1 MTTLLDPWGLGSS
14 RDRPDIP
21 IPGSPERCLSRRV
34 VEDEAGTLYVL
45 ETLAPTQVATRQRAA
60 ALAAALREAGL
71 DRAWCCLPGRDG
83 GFVDSTGATHR
94 QLSHFVS
101 GSPLPRPEYTR
112 QEEPGRELGLF
123 VADMRECASR
133 AALPADLPDFSL
145 SGYAADFLRTLKTTA
160 PAVHVRVAACLADI
174 REFLEVEPSLP
185 RTPSHGDLHPENAVW
200 NGTRLASV
208 IDWEFSGA
216 RHELYDAATALGCMG
231 IESPATFQ
239 RGAGA
244 AMIAVLR
251 DRGVLRADNLRWLRP
266 AVIAGR
272 LGWLAEWLR
281 QKDREM
287 IEMELDYMELLTR

>member
-1 MTTLLDPWGLGSS
+1 MATLLDPWGLAFG

-45 ETLAPTQVATRQRAA
+45 ETLAPAQVATRQRAA
-60 ALAAALREAGL
+60 ALAAALRGAGL
-71 DRAWCCLPGRDG
+71 DRAWFCLPGRDG

-94 QLSHFVS
+94 QLSRFVS
-101 GSPLPRPEYTR
+101 GTPLPRPEYTLR
-112 QEEPGRELGLF
+112 EDPGRELGLF

-133 AALPADLPDFSL
+133 AALPPGLPDFSL
-145 SGYAADFLRTLKTTA
+145 SDYAGDFLRTLKSRA
-160 PAVHVRVAACLADI
+160 PDVHVRVAACLADI
-174 REFLEVEPSLP
+174 REFLEAEPGLP
-185 RTPSHGDLHPENAVW
+185 RAVVHGDLHPENAVW
-200 NGTRLASV
+200 NGMRLASV
-208 IDWEFSGA
+208 IDWEFCGSK
-216 RHELYDAATALGCMG
+216 HELYDAATALGCMG
-231 IESPATFQ
+231 IENPATFQ

-251 DRGVLRADNLRWLRP
+251 DRGVLRPDNLRWLRP

-287 IEMELDYMELLTR
+287 IGMELDYMELITR